1 MEDAHRLGPFRCQR
15 TPLLLCSY
23 SCHKAPGQLQP
34 TMTPPCLASGCKPL
48 KATCASPPPSPCV
61 TVTSVSPEVVALDH
75 LSVIFHTGH
84 LQMTLTV
91 QAETSRVGLCVQAS
105 LVTCKCLVSGQ
116 WGHCGVQ
123 DGLPVRAQMA
133 ELPVFYSLRVRRVD
147 SVYLS
152 WTSACRMQE
161 MLSSPLPQSCITLS

>member
-1 MEDAHRLGPFRCQR
+1 MPEDAPPALF
-15 TPLLLCSY
+15 LLLSQGPRP
-23 SCHKAPGQLQP
+23 AP
-34 TMTPPCLASGCKPL
+34 AHHDAPL
-48 KATCASPPPSPCV
+48 PGFRVQAPQGHLCIPPPPSPCV